1 MDNGVRV
8 FDSDPI
14 LKRNF
19 MDRKN
24 VISAGY
30 NPEIKKYKIRSTI
43 ETLVFVVPALVLLI
57 IFKIYPIALSFFG
70 SFFTESFLTGKT
82 LFVGL
87 ENYVAL
93 FTDSI
98 FINSILV
105 TLKFNIITT
114 PVQIVIALILA
125 LMVAK
130 PSRTSS
136 AFRVIFMM
144 PIAIALTSACMLWN
158 IMLNP
163 NQGIVNSLLGMVGI
177 SSQPFFTSKV
187 QAMMSMILIC
197 NWRGCGYWMLYLLTG
212 IQDVSQ
218 SVLESARI
226 DGAGRLRTIW
236 SIILPMIKR
245 SMMFVVVS
253 DTISNL
259 LMFIPVHMITLGGPE
274 GSTDLLMY
282 EAYKTGFVYADFGKS
297 YAMVS
302 LLIIF
307 AFAVVMIEMKLL
319 KPKY

>member
-1 MDNGVRV
+1 MSMSRNNG
-8 FDSDPI
+8 
-14 LKRNF
+14 
-19 MDRKN
+19 
-24 VISAGY
+24 ISPGY
-30 NPEIKKYKIRSTI
+30 NPEIRKFKIRSGI
-43 ETLVFVVPALVLLI
+43 ETLVFVVPALLLLI
-57 IFKIYPIALSFFG
+57 IFKIYPILLSFFG

-82 LFVGL
+82 LFVGF
-87 ENYVAL
+87 ENYVSL
-93 FTDSI
+93 FRDSI
-98 FINSILV
+98 FINSLIV
-105 TLKFNIITT
+105 TLKFN
-114 PVQIVIALILA
+114 LI
-125 LMVAK
+125 
-130 PSRTSS
+130 
-136 AFRVIFMM
+136 M

-163 NQGIVNSLLGMVGI
+163 NQGIVNSILGLVGI
-177 SSQPFFTSKV
+177 DAQPFFTSKT

-274 GSTDLLMY
+274 GSTDLIMY

-307 AFAVVMIEMKLL
+307 AFAVVMVEMKLL

>member
-125 LMVAK
+125 LLVAK

>member
-24 VISAGY
+24 VVSAGY

-125 LMVAK
+125 LLVAK

>member
-1 MDNGVRV
+1 MKNKNISVINK
-8 FDSDPI
+8 S
-14 LKRNF
+14 LAES
-19 MDRKN
+19 RKFRL
-24 VISAGY
+24 ISQL
-30 NPEIKKYKIRSTI
+30 
-43 ETLVFVVPALVLLI
+43 ETLLFIVPALLLLI
-57 IFKIYPIALSFFG
+57 VFKIYPIILSVFG

-82 LFVGL
+82 LFVGI
-87 ENYVAL
+87 ENYVSL
-93 FTDSI
+93 FRDSI

-114 PVQIVIALILA
+114 PVQIIIALILA
-125 LMVAK
+125 LLVSK
-130 PSRTSS
+130 PSKTSS
-136 AFRVIFMM
+136 FFRVIFMM

-158 IMLNP
+158 IMFNP
-163 NQGIVNSLLGMVGI
+163 NQGIVNSLLGLFGI
-177 SSQPFFTSKV
+177 SAQPFFTSKT
-187 QAMMSMILIC
+187 QSIMSMILIC

-218 SVLESARI
+218 SILESARI
-226 DGAGRLRTIW
+226 DGAGKLRTIW

-302 LLIIF
+302 LLIVF
-307 AFAVVMIEMKLL
+307 AFVVVMVEMRLL

>member
-1 MDNGVRV
+1 MSMSRNNG
-8 FDSDPI
+8 
-14 LKRNF
+14 
-19 MDRKN
+19 
-24 VISAGY
+24 ISPGY
-30 NPEIKKYKIRSTI
+30 NPEIRKFKIRSGI
-43 ETLVFVVPALVLLI
+43 ETLVFVVPALLLLI
-57 IFKIYPIALSFFG
+57 VFKIYPILLSFFG

-82 LFVGL
+82 LFVGF
-87 ENYVAL
+87 ENYVSL
-93 FTDSI
+93 FRDSI
-98 FINSILV
+98 FINSLIV
-105 TLKFNIITT
+105 TLKFNLITT

-125 LMVAK
+125 LLVSK

-136 AFRVIFMM
+136 IFRVIFMM

-163 NQGIVNSLLGMVGI
+163 NQGIVNSILGLVGI
-177 SSQPFFTSKV
+177 DAQPFFTSKT

-274 GSTDLLMY
+274 GSTDLIMY

-307 AFAVVMIEMKLL
+307 AFAVVMVEMKLL